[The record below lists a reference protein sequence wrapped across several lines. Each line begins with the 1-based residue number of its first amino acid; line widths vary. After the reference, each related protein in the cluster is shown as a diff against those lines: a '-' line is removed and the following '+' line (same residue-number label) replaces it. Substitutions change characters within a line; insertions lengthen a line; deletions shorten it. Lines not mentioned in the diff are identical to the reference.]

1 MDDDDLNELYESL
14 VLDHSKKPRNF
25 GHLTCAC
32 QSQKGKNPSCGDHLE
47 LFLLVENNLV
57 KDIKFEGDG
66 CALSISSAS
75 LMTQLVKNKT
85 IIETKYIIE
94 RFISFINED
103 GDLEESYEPLHI
115 YKNVNKFP
123 LRVKCVLLPWRT
135 LEKITKDN

>member
-32 QSQKGKNPSCGDHLE
+32 QSQKGKNPSC
-47 LFLLVENNLV
+47 
-57 KDIKFEGDG
+57 DG